1 MQLQGFDGLVTLGIA
16 GFFLWHLLKWA
27 IGTRILKI
35 AGIIIVAAFLYH
47 ILGMD
52 GEVSFEEW
60 WVVIGVL
67 AGIFA
72 FVPKKKGKNKKAGK
86 AKASHR

>member
-1 MQLQGFDGLVTLGIA
+1 MQGIESLVTLGIA

-27 IGTRILKI
+27 IGLRVMKI
-35 AGIIIVAAFLYH
+35 AGIIVGAAFLYH

-52 GEVSFEEW
+52 GGGVSFGEW
-60 WVVIGVL
+60 WLVIGVL

-72 FVPKKKGKNKKAGK
+72 FAPKKKSKNKKAGK
-86 AKASHR
+86 ASRR